1 MAVNQLNQ
9 SEFEQLYTIK
19 STVSDK
25 TQLNLRHALVDASR
39 QQLSILCRWLMAN
52 IHNRGV
58 TNKEMERALDI
69 AFKNLDKDTAKAIS
83 WCITKTFYKTF
94 QVNLSHCFD
103 VYPGLRCQCLNKGQ
117 NTNTLCS
124 NDKLIIITAGT
135 EVKGLPAEYK
145 GFKIKIMD
153 VHDKSTEKL
162 EGETLSAL
170 LSQNYTDSYHIKVN
184 ISNSTAKKLFDSHSN
199 LALICPS
206 VHRSFSFARKHE
218 VKNELCIQLYCKLKG
233 ILPLGEI
240 HFPDSIHGIPT
251 DVINGE
257 ACFISTLRIGNTIGQ
272 RTTAGTLGGF
282 VNYFGR
288 DCFLTCAH
296 VMYDVKTLLELSSK
310 FAELTEAKAYNHI
323 SCNDTSHIPIE
334 CGSVIWR
341 TFNHDDISKTSVDAA
356 LVELQ
361 NGWTMD
367 PNDYFMDNEGNSHPF
382 SRLGM

>member
-1 MAVNQLNQ
+1 MTVNQLNQSKQ

-19 STVSDK
+19 STVSDR

-39 QQLSILCRWLMAN
+39 QQFSILCRWLMAN

-94 QVNLSHCFD
+94 QVYLRHCFD

-117 NTNTLCS
+117 NTNALCS

-135 EVKGLPAEYK
+135 EVKGLIAVYK

-153 VHDKSTEKL
+153 VHGKSTEKS
-162 EGETLSAL
+162 ESETLSAL
-170 LSQNYTDSYHIKVN
+170 LSQIYTDSHHIKVN
-184 ISNSTAKKLFDSHSN
+184 ISNTTAKKLFDSHSN

-206 VHRSFSFARKHE
+206 VQRSFSFARKHE

-251 DVINGE
+251 DVIDGE
-257 ACFISTLRIGNTIGQ
+257 ACFICKLRIGDKIGQ
-272 RTTAGTLGGF
+272 QTSTGTLGGF
-282 VNYFGR
+282 VQYLDFE
-288 DCFLTCAH
+288 CFLTCAH
-296 VMYDVKTLLELSSK
+296 VMYDVQTLLGSSSN
-310 FAELTEAKAYNHI
+310 FAQLPGATAYNH
-323 SCNDTSHIPIE
+323 TSQGVKE
-334 CGSVIWR
+334 CGKVIWR
-341 TFNHDDISKTSVDAA
+341 TFDHDDKLKTSVDAA
-356 LVELQ
+356 LVLLQ
-361 NGWTMD
+361 NNWTMD
-367 PNDYFMDNEGNSHPF
+367 PNDYILDGACNSCPF
-382 SRLGM
+382 TKLGM

>member
-1 MAVNQLNQ
+1 MTVNQLSQ
-9 SEFEQLYTIK
+9 TMQGEFEQLYTIK
-19 STVSDK
+19 STVSDR
-25 TQLNLRHALVDASR
+25 TQLNLTHALVDASR
-39 QQLSILCRWLMAN
+39 QQFSILCRWLMAN

-58 TNKEMERALDI
+58 TNKEMELALDI

-135 EVKGLPAEYK
+135 EVKDLPAEYK
-145 GFKIKIMD
+145 GFKINIMG
-153 VHDKSTEKL
+153 VQGKSTEKS
-162 EGETLSAL
+162 ESETLSAL

-218 VKNELCIQLYCKLKG
+218 VKNEFCIQLYCKLKG

-251 DVINGE
+251 DVIDGE
-257 ACFISTLRIGNTIGQ
+257 ACFISTLRIGDKIGPHTI
-272 RTTAGTLGGF
+272 AGTLGGF
-282 VNYFGR
+282 VKYLDEFE
-288 DCFLTCAH
+288 CFLTCAH
-296 VMYDVKTLLELSSK
+296 VMYDVQTLLGSSSN
-310 FAELTEAKAYNHI
+310 FQLPGARVYNH
-323 SCNDTSHIPIE
+323 TSGSEIA
-334 CGSVIWR
+334 CGKVIWR
-341 TFNHDDISKTSVDAA
+341 TFDHDDKFRTSVDAA
-356 LVELQ
+356 LVVLQ
-361 NGWTMD
+361 NNWKMEQIDYVMD
-367 PNDYFMDNEGNSHPF
+367 PQGNSCPF
-382 SRLGM
+382 STLGM